1 VTGHLVDREPRR
13 DCHITRNSDKE
24 SLVQRFFSAF
34 GVFLLLSS
42 GAPVN
47 AQITAGSPAPI
58 APFAA
63 GTPVPPGKMINI
75 PSGELVSVEL
85 QSDIGSRIS
94 NEGDTFAIVTLQ
106 DVYIR
111 GSLVLPKG
119 SPGYGVITHVK
130 RAGSF
135 HAGGEL
141 TFTVKRLIAPDGSE
155 IACETN
161 GATSDA
167 DKETEKNGSE
177 IGQYLLWGV
186 GMFAKRGNDL
196 LIKKGA
202 SFHVATLQTKDTPV
216 VAYGK
221 PAAKIDSSLLRA
233 SNK

>member
-1 VTGHLVDREPRR
+1 MWAPSGRAPRR
-13 DCHITRNSDKE
+13 DCPVTRNFDEE
-24 SLVQRFFSAF
+24 SLVPRIVSAF
-34 GVFLLLSS
+34 AVFLLLVSVVPA
-42 GAPVN
+42 G
-47 AQITAGSPAPI
+47 AQITVGSPKPI
-58 APFAA
+58 APAA
-63 GTPVPPGKMINI
+63 AATPVPPGKTINI

-94 NEGDTFAIVTLQ
+94 SEGDTFAIVTLQ
-106 DVYIR
+106 DFYIR

-135 HAGGEL
+135 HSGGEL

-155 IACETN
+155 ISCETN

-167 DKETEKNGSE
+167 DKDTEKNGSE

-221 PAAKIDSSLLRA
+221 PAAKIDTTLLRS